1 VGKHFTRHLSGFE
14 GGLIPALGI
23 ASRPCSDQTPVMV
36 SISIEYTGDFHCNAV
51 HGPSGAKLETDAP
64 TDNQGKGEAFSPTD
78 LVATAL
84 GTCIA
89 TTMAI
94 VGERNGID
102 LRGMTVQVSKE
113 MADAPRRISRLT
125 TEVHIP
131 LPADHA
137 HRELLEKTALGCPV
151 HRSLEAGMERPT
163 KFFWEG

>member
-1 VGKHFTRHLSGFE
+1 
-14 GGLIPALGI
+14 
-23 ASRPCSDQTPVMV
+23 MV
-36 SISIEYTGDFHCNAV
+36 SISVEYTGDLHCNAT
-51 HGPSGAKLETDAP
+51 HGPSGSQLATDAP

-94 VGERNGID
+94 VAERHQIE
-102 LRGMTVQVSKE
+102 LKGMTVQVGKE
-113 MADAPRRISRLT
+113 MANDPRRIGRLT

-131 LPADHA
+131 LPENHPQ
-137 HRELLEKTALGCPV
+137 RELLEKTALGCPV
-151 HRSLEAGMERPT
+151 HRSLSSEMERPT

>member
-1 VGKHFTRHLSGFE
+1 
-14 GGLIPALGI
+14 
-23 ASRPCSDQTPVMV
+23 MV
-36 SISIEYTGDFHCNAV
+36 SISIEYTGNFHCNAT
-51 HGPSGAKLETDAP
+51 HGPSSAQLATDAP

-94 VGERNGID
+94 VAQRHQVE
-102 LRGMTVQVSKE
+102 LKGMTVQVTKE
-113 MADAPRRISRLT
+113 MASDPRRVGRLT

-131 LPADHA
+131 LPVDHPQ
-137 HRELLEKTALGCPV
+137 RELLEQTALGCPV
-151 HRSLEAGMERPT
+151 HRSLSAEMERPT